1 MDWKSRNQIF
11 DIDLEEL
18 EAIQNELSATKQ
30 EMLKAYNRALR
41 RTAVTIKSISSKLAK
56 ETIQAKQLKYIRKRI
71 KDYLVNEN
79 NEDLKSLRFWF
90 GLDDM
95 SVHTLKGSLRQN
107 KIGAIFTPK
116 SSQLARQQSG
126 RGFVLTGGKIGNQR
140 IMFTRFGQQKGKYRV
155 MRVPIADSMKTKIE
169 QEVYSQI
176 TKIFLNHF
184 STDLKGR
191 VAMRKQ

>member
-18 EAIQNELSATKQ
+18 EAIQNELAATKQ

-41 RTAVTIKSISSKLAK
+41 RTAVTIRSISAKMAK
-56 ETIQAKQLKYIRKRI
+56 ETIQAKQQKNIRQLI
-71 KDYLVNEN
+71 KDYLDSETKG
-79 NEDLKSLRFWF
+79 DLKSLRFWF

-107 KIGAIFTPK
+107 KTGATFTPK
-116 SSQLARQQSG
+116 ARNLPRQQSD

-140 IMFTRFGQQKGKYRV
+140 MMFDRFGKQKGKYRV
-155 MRVPIADSMKTKIE
+155 MRVPIAESMKSKIE
-169 QEVYSQI
+169 EDVYSQI
-176 TKIFLNHF
+176 TEIFLNHF

-191 VAMRKQ
+191 IAMRKN